1 MGGVKGHFRFDSFYC
16 RNHNGGV
23 TSPIVYNTIDD
34 RFTNETSTLLNKLGF
49 MQVKFQQIMFFIFF
63 NIDFVGVSVPSPT
76 LFKVKLF
83 LSMTAEIKL

>member
-34 RFTNETSTLLNKLGF
+34 RFTNETSTLLNKLDF
-49 MQVKFQQIMFFIFF
+49 MQVKLQQIIVFIFF
-63 NIDFVGVSVPSPT
+63 NICRLRGSEYSNPFQSKVISVNDSRD
-76 LFKVKLF
+76 
-83 LSMTAEIKL
+83 